1 MSVLNISL
9 AIIGGLFAAV
19 TNSLV
24 VLGLVIALCALIAWE
39 EA

>member
-1 MSVLNISL
+1 MSTLNIAL
-9 AIIGGLFAAV
+9 AITGGLFAAA

-24 VLGLVIALCALIAWE
+24 VLGLVIALCALVAWE